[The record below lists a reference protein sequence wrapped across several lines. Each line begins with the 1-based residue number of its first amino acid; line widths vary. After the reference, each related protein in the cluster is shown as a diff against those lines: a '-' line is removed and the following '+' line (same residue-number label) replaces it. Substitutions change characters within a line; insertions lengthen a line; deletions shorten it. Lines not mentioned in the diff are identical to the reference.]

1 LVDYPGG
8 PGQIRIDRHVEAR
21 RSPYDVAQHEVLH
34 CIEADCSS
42 GDRIAHRGGDL
53 IGAEHL
59 QLAGPSSLTNGNEE
73 VAATVIKNPI
83 QMELNWIDEDV
94 YDLWLRRRTHNPND
108 RVDGLLT
115 AGATTDGS
123 LPLVSGHIKYVGS
136 LVVRPD
142 GDITL
147 AMLLIE

>member
-1 LVDYPGG
+1 
-8 PGQIRIDRHVEAR
+8 
-21 RSPYDVAQHEVLH
+21 
-34 CIEADCSS
+34 
-42 GDRIAHRGGDL
+42 
-53 IGAEHL
+53 
-59 QLAGPSSLTNGNEE
+59 
-73 VAATVIKNPI
+73 
-83 QMELNWIDEDV
+83 MELNWIDEDV